1 MERQETRLFAW
12 LLAHPLVSFAAMTLG
27 FLVFAGITLDLARV
41 LLQNLRFLSEH
52 GWDAVREAGLWQLL
66 GLALQASL
74 GLLAY
79 LVFKLNEYVLVQ
91 RMIHVRRLR

>member
-1 MERQETRLFAW
+1 MERTESPLYLW
-12 LLAHPLVSFAAMTLG
+12 LLAHPWVSFGALTLG
-27 FLVFAGITLDLARV
+27 ILVFAGITLDLARV

-66 GLALQASL
+66 GLALQGSL

-91 RMIHVRRLR
+91 RMIYVRRPR